1 MYKFDMEIK
10 DEVKYKYKVS
20 RIFFFFNPNFNHI
33 PAFFISPPPTKCSDF
48 SFPHYFFF
56 SFFCL
61 KLGLKS
67 AYFSM
72 GQCRKW
78 LRLFF
83 TYPKEFSFPGEIIS
97 YLTWNVT
104 VCLIYPLSLHRKAN
118 TFISLEILP
127 TKIHPRSDTDRS
139 GGILSELKRL
149 GYFHPKNRFS
159 ARSTEDLHWV

>member
-1 MYKFDMEIK
+1 MSPRVVDVQIWYGNKRWSEIQIQSI
-10 DEVKYKYKVS
+10 E
-20 RIFFFFNPNFNHI
+20 IFFFFNPNFNHI

-104 VCLIYPLSLHRKAN
+104 VCLIYILRLHRKAN
-118 TFISLEILP
+118 TFYQP
-127 TKIHPRSDTDRS
+127 WNFTDQNT
-139 GGILSELKRL
+139 
-149 GYFHPKNRFS
+149 P
-159 ARSTEDLHWV
+159 